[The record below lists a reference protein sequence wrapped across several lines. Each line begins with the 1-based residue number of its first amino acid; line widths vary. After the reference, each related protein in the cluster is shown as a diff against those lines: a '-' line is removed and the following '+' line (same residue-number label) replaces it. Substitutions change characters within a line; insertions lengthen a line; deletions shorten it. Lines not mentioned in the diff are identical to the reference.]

1 MVVGAVSV
9 SAKGAERVTLVCS
22 EEMQIWKM
30 IERSQKTA
38 MSPCQRLLLWL
49 PFNRVSIFS
58 MPLPPPFT
66 NPRSYRQQQSSNPN
80 PSSSLPPLDIINR
93 QIHTHPP
100 RRQPDPLLLIHIH
113 PRIIPFHKSNVH
125 PLRLQIDSQ
134 LLRLVHFLPKRFCS
148 ADAVETGG

>member
-1 MVVGAVSV
+1 MVAGAVSV

-22 EEMQIWKM
+22 EEMRMEDILEQFQTQPCRHAKDYCYGSLPIV
-30 IERSQKTA
+30 SQSCPYLSHPH
-38 MSPCQRLLLWL
+38 SPILVRIGSSKPPSPSSLLL
-49 PFNRVSIFS
+49 
-58 MPLPPPFT
+58 
-66 NPRSYRQQQSSNPN
+66 
-80 PSSSLPPLDIINR
+80 PLDIIDR

-113 PRIIPFHKSNVH
+113 PRIIPFHKSNIH

>member
-1 MVVGAVSV
+1 MPEITVMAPFQSL
-9 SAKGAERVTLVCS
+9 SQSCPCLSHPHSPILVR
-22 EEMQIWKM
+22 IG
-30 IERSQKTA
+30 
-38 MSPCQRLLLWL
+38 
-49 PFNRVSIFS
+49 
-58 MPLPPPFT
+58 
-66 NPRSYRQQQSSNPN
+66 SSTPPN
-80 PSSSLPPLDIINR
+80 PSSLLLPLDIINR

-113 PRIIPFHKSNVH
+113 PRIIPFHESDIH